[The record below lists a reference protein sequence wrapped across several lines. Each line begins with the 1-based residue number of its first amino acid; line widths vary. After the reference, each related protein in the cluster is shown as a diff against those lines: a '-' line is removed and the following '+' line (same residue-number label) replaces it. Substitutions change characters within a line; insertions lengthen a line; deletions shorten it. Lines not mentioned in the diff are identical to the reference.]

1 MPLHYIEIL
10 TLIPILL
17 LAAALRFGWP
27 GVNSFAFDE
36 ARVSLI
42 ALDMA
47 RGGHFAT
54 VGMPSSVG
62 IPNFPAA
69 TWIYSLPYFISP
81 DPLVATQFTALLSV
95 GAVLATWALARR
107 VWGAGAGL
115 AAALFLVASPYAVL
129 YSRSIWA
136 QNLLPVIG
144 IAWAWT
150 AYLGASKRSRWAIG
164 LHMFLAGFAFQVHFA
179 GGALIL
185 PSAYFFVR
193 FRWWRQII
201 PVLAGGGMALLALL
215 PFVWE
220 VACCR
225 PDIMA
230 QFGSALGGESQVD
243 LTSYAQ
249 VIQLALGLDWGYLLL
264 GNLQPPDVPLLA
276 LIAGAL
282 VGVGFIVIVTRLVR
296 ARHAVP
302 LQEST
307 DSVHLAEIVLA
318 WLLLPPLFFLRHSS
332 PVLIHYFL
340 AALPALALVVGV
352 GVSLIKPDAR
362 EGLRS
367 SPTPSDITGETGRA
381 QHAVPLRKLIGI
393 GLFITLIGLALVW
406 AAQVA
411 QALTLAGQVETPNG
425 LGTPL
430 EYTRAAAYGLPD
442 DAPVLFFTHGDD
454 PNVDGEA
461 AVFEALWW
469 GREHRIVQGG
479 SLLILPDAP
488 AYLMATLRP
497 IQAWEEIDDAGLA
510 LDVQRFPRREGAEP
524 FIATFYDGTAEPAG
538 FTLLDEPLRLA
549 DGTQLEG
556 WKARRV
562 GPRLRIST
570 LWRVL
575 ELPAQGTYQQFHHLR
590 AADTLD
596 QPLAISDV
604 TISAHR
610 WQAGDRLIV
619 MGDFFVDEAGPFWVD
634 VGHYTL
640 PDGQRIPTVDGSDGL
655 IRLGSFEIATDG

>member
-1 MPLHYIEIL
+1 
-10 TLIPILL
+10 
-17 LAAALRFGWP
+17 
-27 GVNSFAFDE
+27 
-36 ARVSLI
+36 
-42 ALDMA
+42 
-47 RGGHFAT
+47 
-54 VGMPSSVG
+54 
-62 IPNFPAA
+62 
-69 TWIYSLPYFISP
+69 
-81 DPLVATQFTALLSV
+81 
-95 GAVLATWALARR
+95 
-107 VWGAGAGL
+107 
-115 AAALFLVASPYAVL
+115 
-129 YSRSIWA
+129 
-136 QNLLPVIG
+136 
-144 IAWAWT
+144 
-150 AYLGASKRSRWAIG
+150 
-164 LHMFLAGFAFQVHFA
+164 
-179 GGALIL
+179 
-185 PSAYFFVR
+185 
-193 FRWWRQII
+193 
-201 PVLAGGGMALLALL
+201 
-215 PFVWE
+215 
-220 VACCR
+220 
-225 PDIMA
+225 
-230 QFGSALGGESQVD
+230 
-243 LTSYAQ
+243 
-249 VIQLALGLDWGYLLL
+249 
-264 GNLQPPDVPLLA
+264 
-276 LIAGAL
+276 
-282 VGVGFIVIVTRLVR
+282 
-296 ARHAVP
+296 
-302 LQEST
+302 
-307 DSVHLAEIVLA
+307 
-318 WLLLPPLFFLRHSS
+318 
-332 PVLIHYFL
+332 L

-575 ELPAQGTYQQFHHLR
+575 ELPAQGTYQQ
-590 AADTLD
+590 
-596 QPLAISDV
+596 
-604 TISAHR
+604 
-610 WQAGDRLIV
+610 
-619 MGDFFVDEAGPFWVD
+619 
-634 VGHYTL
+634 
-640 PDGQRIPTVDGSDGL
+640 
-655 IRLGSFEIATDG
+655 